1 MLAAVIGQMT
11 VSLSSWES
19 EPAFKLNSS
28 AHESVPCCVS
38 YFRQRTIYWQC
49 CSSLFIQL
57 RQSTHKLCLPLIF
70 FKNFAFAIEKWHG
83 GKFSPKQSFSYRYT
97 YKYIQL
103 KYLWND
109 QCCLPGPRTV
119 CHLASNHTF
128 CHCVTWF
135 LESVL
140 FHTNIVVVMPV
151 IRPGGHAV
159 RSSRMFSILAF
170 IILPEHFYTRS
181 LWLYNFIFFL
191 CHPSLT
197 FLQSTRSTAGM
208 ALARQWNSC
217 TPHLSIK

>member
-1 MLAAVIGQMT
+1 MSLFLVVYLTLDKELFIGNAVHLCLYNWDKVPT
-11 VSLSSWES
+11 
-19 EPAFKLNSS
+19 SS
-28 AHESVPCCVS
+28 ACH
-38 YFRQRTIYWQC
+38 W
-49 CSSLFIQL
+49 
-57 RQSTHKLCLPLIF
+57 F
-70 FKNFAFAIEKWHG
+70 FLKIFAFAIEKWHG

-140 FHTNIVVVMPV
+140 FHTNIVVVMSV